1 MVVVPA
7 GMTGRSEQYTP
18 ISGKSNMLVWNHEMP
33 PMGKRLVVVC
43 VCGWWGVAKLTVYGW
58 RKDDGT
64 VLPSPVEMWM
74 EIF

>member
-1 MVVVPA
+1 
-7 GMTGRSEQYTP
+7 
-18 ISGKSNMLVWNHEMP
+18 MLVWNHEMP